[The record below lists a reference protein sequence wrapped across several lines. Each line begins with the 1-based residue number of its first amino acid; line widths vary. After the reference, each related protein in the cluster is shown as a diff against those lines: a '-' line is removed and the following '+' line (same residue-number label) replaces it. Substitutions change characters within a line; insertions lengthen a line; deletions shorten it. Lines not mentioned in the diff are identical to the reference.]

1 MKHITV
7 TVNIESGDIPV
18 EVDITEKEYKALAA
32 AIEEDENYE
41 SEYEFGENPKLKKVY
56 AKIMEAA
63 LDAAAEGAEEIP
75 LPELGKVDFDTARAH
90 IAANYKIWAEYSGV
104 DLDEEEN

>member
-1 MKHITV
+1 MKHIAV
-7 TVNIESGDIPV
+7 TVNIESGDITV

-75 LPELGKVDFDTARAH
+75 LPELGRVDYDTARAY
-90 IAANYKIWAEYSGV
+90 IAENYGLCADYSGI
-104 DLDEEEN
+104 DLDCED